1 MALSDLPLQSY
12 DVALKNLS
20 GPLLFIG
27 VAEI

>member
-12 DVALKNLS
+12 DFALKNLP
-20 GPLLFIG
+20 GRLLFIG